1 MKICLAQTKAIKGD
15 IQANIANHL
24 CLINQAL
31 AHQADAIFFPELSL
45 TGYEPELAESLA
57 TTVHDA
63 RFEVFQE
70 MSDTHTITIGAG
82 LPVRTEKGIQI
93 TMLIFQP
100 HQAIQAYAKQQ
111 LHTDELPY
119 FVAGNNQIILWPDT
133 LKMAPAICYESLQ
146 TSHVQNACALGAKV
160 YQASVAKS
168 KKGLDKAYA
177 HYPIIAQQYQM
188 PILMVNCVGYCDN
201 FESAGGSAIWNSKG
215 ELIATLDGGSEGV
228 LVVDL
233 EGEELGVDFK
243 TIMSYPEIA

>member
-24 CLINQAL
+24 CLINKAL

-57 TTVHDA
+57 TKVNDA

-70 MSDTHTITIGAG
+70 MSNKHNITIGAG
-82 LPVRTEKGIQI
+82 VPIRTEKGIQI

-100 HQAIQAYAKQQ
+100 NQAIQTYAKQQ

-119 FVAGNNQIILWPDT
+119 FVAGNNQLILWPDT

-160 YQASVAKS
+160 YLASVAKS
-168 KKGLDKAYA
+168 QKGLDKAYT
-177 HYPIIAQQYQM
+177 HYSIIAQQCRM
-188 PILMVNCVGYCDN
+188 PVLMVNCVGYCDN
-201 FESAGGSAIWNSKG
+201 FESAGGSAVWISTG
-215 ELIATLDGGSEGV
+215 ELVEALDGGSEGV

-233 EGEELGVDFK
+233 EGTELGVAFK
-243 TIMSYPEIA
+243 TINDLL